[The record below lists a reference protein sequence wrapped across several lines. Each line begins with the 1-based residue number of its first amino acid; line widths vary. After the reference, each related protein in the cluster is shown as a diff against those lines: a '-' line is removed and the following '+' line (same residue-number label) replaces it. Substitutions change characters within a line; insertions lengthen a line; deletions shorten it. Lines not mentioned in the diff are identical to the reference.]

1 MLRNHAKIILIIILC
16 ISLFSGYPASADD
29 SSLVINTTP
38 EGASLLFNETLSGTT
53 PATIVGLSAG
63 TYPFL
68 LTSPGYE
75 DYQTEIE
82 ILDNTRYAVY
92 IALNQSE
99 SVNDMV
105 TEPDSGTADYS
116 SGTLTEASSSEVIY
130 SGYAYPVIYPGVI
143 YGDSGPTVIIVNPD
157 PVTPAPTP
165 IPSGTGSGTETETE
179 SESGTGSAT
188 EPETGSESGSGTS
201 SSSEEETSSST
212 ESESG
217 GRDEETES
225 SAGSEYGD
233 GNDEETDTDSG
244 VSSSSTRPLS
254 DSFTGARA
262 QSGIDDNEE
271 EEEEKTAVPRY
282 GRIPT
287 QIPTPIPTRPQLRE
301 SAIPVR
307 PDTTKPHIIEEN
319 PIPTVIP
326 TMIAPKDFTGQKPS
340 VLQNQKR
347 DPGMI
352 EVRSNI
358 PGADVYIDGVKKG
371 TTPITI
377 RDLPA
382 GNHQIQV
389 GQAGY
394 QQFLTDVMINPGSQI
409 KKPQMLQ
416 VNLKPQFKR

>member
-1 MLRNHAKIILIIILC
+1 MDHAKIILIITLC
-16 ISLFSGYPASADD
+16 FSLFTGYATTADE

-53 PATIVGLSAG
+53 PATIIGLSAG

-68 LTSPGYE
+68 LTIPGYE

-82 ILDNTRYAVY
+82 ILDDTRYAVY

-99 SVNDMV
+99 SASDTG
-105 TEPDSGTADYS
+105 TEPDSDTVDYS
-116 SGTLTEASSSEVIY
+116 SDTVTQVSSSEIIY
-130 SGYAYPVIYPGVI
+130 SGYAYPVIYPGYI
-143 YGDSGPTVIIVNPD
+143 YEDNGPTVIIVNPD
-157 PVTPAPTP
+157 PITPTP
-165 IPSGTGSGTETETE
+165 TPTSSGTGSGTETETE
-179 SESGTGSAT
+179 SGTGSAT
-188 EPETGSESGSGTS
+188 ETETGSGSGTP

-217 GRDEETES
+217 DGEEDTES
-225 SAGSEYGD
+225 SAGSEYDGGD
-233 GNDEETDTDSG
+233 DEETDTDSG
-244 VSSSSTRPLS
+244 VSSSSGRPLS

-262 QSGIDDNEE
+262 QSGIEDKEDEDA
-271 EEEEKTAVPRY
+271 EKTAFPRY
-282 GRIPT
+282 GRIT
-287 QIPTPIPTRPQLRE
+287 TPIPTRPQLRE
-301 SAIPVR
+301 SATPIR

-326 TMIAPKDFTGQKPS
+326 TIVVPKDFTGQKPS
-340 VLQNQKR
+340 ALQNQNK

-358 PGADVYIDGVKKG
+358 PGAEVYIDGVKRG
-371 TTPITI
+371 TAPITI
-377 RDLPA
+377 RDLSA

-409 KKPQMLQ
+409 KKPQMMQ